1 MVFHFSIHYCIAVVK
16 GTIDGR
22 RDLRGGRKS
31 TDVFTAEHNME
42 GRYFKSVCYS
52 ADGDFV
58 LAAGMSKY
66 VCIYDIKSKVV
77 VRKYPL
83 SQNLSL
89 EVLNLRRM
97 SDV

>member
-1 MVFHFSIHYCIAVVK
+1 
-16 GTIDGR
+16 
-22 RDLRGGRKS
+22 
-31 TDVFTAEHNME
+31 ME

-66 VCIYDIKSKVV
+66 VCIYDIKSKVI

-83 SQNLSL
+83 SQDRSL
-89 EVLNLRRM
+89 EVFFY
-97 SDV
+97 

>member
-1 MVFHFSIHYCIAVVK
+1 MVIYWSIHYCIAVVK

-66 VCIYDIKSKVV
+66 VCIYDIKSKVI

-89 EVLNLRRM
+89 EVFFY
-97 SDV
+97 

>member
-1 MVFHFSIHYCIAVVK
+1 
-16 GTIDGR
+16 
-22 RDLRGGRKS
+22 
-31 TDVFTAEHNME
+31 ME

-66 VCIYDIKSKVV
+66 VCIYYFTRKVI

-89 EVLNLRRM
+89 ELLNLRRM
-97 SDV
+97 SNV